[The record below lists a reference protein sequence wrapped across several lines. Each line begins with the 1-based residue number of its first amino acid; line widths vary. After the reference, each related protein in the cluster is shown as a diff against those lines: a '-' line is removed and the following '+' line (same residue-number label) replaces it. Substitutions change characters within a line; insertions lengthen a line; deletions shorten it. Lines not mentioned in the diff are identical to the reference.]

1 MLQQLARFAVGLH
14 QNLLRLG
21 TEETGDAGDGGRLVH
36 DHPCQV
42 RAGVIPQNS
51 VDEILVPIEQHR
63 RCRCLSRLLNGFP
76 LPQEGFEIVDQLI
89 LGNAIGFGADQQP
102 CSRRLDQHAE
112 GPKTIALSLR
122 TDPARNVHPLSMG
135 LQDQITTGKRQVA
148 GEPRPLGAGGLLHH
162 LDQDLLTWFQ
172 QFGDTCGPLFQAQ
185 GAQIR
190 DMNKPVLLTFTDV
203 DEGRINAG
211 EDILDSAEINITD
224 LITTLGNDQFIN
236 PFIGEHRSD
245 AQLLRDDN
253 LLGHKWT

>member
-1 MLQQLARFAVGLH
+1 MLQQLARLAVGLH

-21 TEETGDAGDGGRLVH
+21 TEKIGDAGDGGRLVH

-42 RAGVIPQNS
+42 CAGVIPQDS

-89 LGNAIGFGADQQP
+89 LSNAIGFGADQQP
-102 CSRRLDQHAE
+102 RPGGLDQHAQGTE
-112 GPKTIALSLR
+112 TIALSLR
-122 TDPARNVHPLSMG
+122 ADPARNVHPLSMG
-135 LQDQITTGKRQVA
+135 LQDQITPGKRQVA
-148 GEPRPLGAGGLLHH
+148 GESRPLGAGGLLHH
-162 LDQDLLTWFQ
+162 LHQDLLAWFQ
-172 QFGDTCGPLFQAQ
+172 QFGDAGGPLFQPQ

-190 DMNKPVLLTFTDV
+190 DVNKPVLLTFTDV
-203 DEGRINAG
+203 DEGRINTG
-211 EDILDSAEINITD
+211 EDVLDSAEINIAN
-224 LITTLGNDQFIN
+224 LVSTLGNDQFIN

-245 AQLLRDDN
+245 AQLLRDDT